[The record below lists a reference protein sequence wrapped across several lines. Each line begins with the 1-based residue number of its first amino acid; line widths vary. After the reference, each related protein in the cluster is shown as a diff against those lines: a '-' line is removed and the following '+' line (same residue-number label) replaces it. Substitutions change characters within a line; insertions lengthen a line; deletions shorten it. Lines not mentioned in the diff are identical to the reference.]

1 MVRPRMKLAMAV
13 ERLRK
18 VLSGNT
24 EADINLEYLVED
36 YDLNGTM
43 TREQFESMNSDL
55 LDKIR

>member
-1 MVRPRMKLAMAV
+1 MAV

>member
-1 MVRPRMKLAMAV
+1 MVRPKLKLALAV

-36 YDLNGTM
+36 YDLNATI
-43 TREQFESMNSDL
+43 TRD
-55 LDKIR
+55 